1 VLSQDNALRAISALY
16 GYSVTLA
23 DVVALGF
30 LAHCNYKG
38 VKCGFMLVYY
48 ELKRA
53 GRTRNK
59 TQAHDMVKNWLNL
72 GLVERGRNRGRFAN
86 LALRLTPDG
95 HLLLHRFEALLQK
108 AAEKGFY
115 PDDPGSQA

>member
-1 VLSQDNALRAISALY
+1 VLR
-16 GYSVTLA
+16 TLGA
-23 DVVALGF
+23 SYAFPVSMAHIFALGF
-30 LAHCNYKG
+30 LAHCNNTG
-38 VKCGFMLVYY
+38 VKCGFQLIFDR
-48 ELKRA
+48 LKA
-53 GRTRNK
+53 VGMYRNK
-59 TQAHDMVKNWLNL
+59 NEVVEIIKTWLTA

-115 PDDPGSQA
+115 PDDPGEQG